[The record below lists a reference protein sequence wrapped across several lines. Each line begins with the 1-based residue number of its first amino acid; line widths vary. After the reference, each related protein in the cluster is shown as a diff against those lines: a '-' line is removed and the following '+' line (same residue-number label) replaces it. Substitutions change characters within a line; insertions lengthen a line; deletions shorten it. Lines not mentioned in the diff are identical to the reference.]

1 MDAPP
6 PLEGRSQARQ
16 FVALIVIASATAQS
30 FGMALR
36 MPTQLTANDISR
48 YCTVWSLLE
57 RGTFAIDECPWSKD
71 TQDKVKKADPFWKDT
86 RKFKKED
93 LSAPEHYYSSKPP
106 LFATLMAGV
115 IYPFRKLSGVPLDAT
130 VKQERLERNV
140 EKPVEGEP
148 GKTTFVKETP
158 PPVIWPAYILYFKPV
173 IILFNVVP
181 FLLFLVFFAR
191 LLDRYAPNDWAWFVA
206 LFAAAWGNYLV
217 VFNAS
222 LNNHTAAAYSAFFA
236 LYALSR
242 IRDDPPIGV
251 EDRREDPAVGKSP
264 AGRTYRNSDFVM
276 AGFWGAFAACN
287 EIPAG
292 LFGALLFV
300 LLMARSPRQTLL
312 YFVPAALVPLGAFF
326 ATQYLAFG
334 QLKPV
339 YEEFGT
345 RSYNYEGS
353 YWNTPLEFDWF
364 NKYPESMPVYLLHM
378 TFGHHGVFSLS
389 PIFLFS
395 IYASLRNIFGKDRPL
410 KAISWLT
417 LLLTVAMLA
426 FYTWNPKARNYGG
439 STSGLRWLFWL
450 IPFWLV
456 VLPTGLAAGQD
467 RKGPRWLMLLALALS
482 VLSVGYALRS
492 PWSHPWVVDLME
504 HLDVYKMVR

>member
-1 MDAPP
+1 MDQTPTP
-6 PLEGRSQARQ
+6 DPGRQQARR
-16 FVALIVIASATAQS
+16 FVALIVIVAASAQS
-30 FGMALR
+30 LGAALK

-57 RGTFAIDECPWSKD
+57 RGTYAIDECPWSKD
-71 TQDKVKKADPFWKDT
+71 TQDKVKKPDPFS
-86 RKFKKED
+86 KE
-93 LSAPEHYYSSKPP
+93 SPAPEHFYSSKPP

-115 IYPFRKLSGVPLDAT
+115 IYPFRKLSGVPLDST
-130 VKQERLERNV
+130 FKQERLERNV
-140 EKPVEGEP
+140 EKPVEGQP
-148 GKTTFVKETP
+148 GKTQFVKETP
-158 PPVIWPAYILYFKPV
+158 PPVIWQGYILYFKPA

-181 FLLFLVFFAR
+181 FAFFLAYYVK
-191 LLDRYAPNDWAWFVA
+191 LLDRYAPNDWAWFLA

-222 LNNHTAAAYSAFFA
+222 LNNHTVAAYSAFFA
-236 LYALSR
+236 LYALAK
-242 IRDDPPIGV
+242 ILDPEPTGQ
-251 EDRREDPAVGKSP
+251 EDRHDDPAVGKAAP
-264 AGRTYRNSDFVM
+264 AAPGGASHFVM
-276 AGFWGAFAACN
+276 AGFWAGFCACN

-292 LFGALLFV
+292 LFGALLFLV
-300 LLMARSPRQTLL
+300 LLAKSPGKTLA
-312 YFVPAALVPLGAFF
+312 YFVPAAIVPLAAFF

-345 RSYNYEGS
+345 KSYNYEGS

-364 NKYPESMPVYLLHM
+364 NKYPEPKGLYLLHM
-378 TFGHHGVFSLS
+378 TFGHHGVFSLT

-395 IYASLRNIFGKDRPL
+395 IYASLRNMVGRGRPL

-417 LLLTVAMLA
+417 FLLTVAMLA

-456 VLPTGLAAGQD
+456 VLPTGLAGGQD
-467 RKGPRWLMLLALALS
+467 RKVPRWLSLIALAFS
-482 VLSVGYALRS
+482 VLSIGYALRS
-492 PWSHPWVVDLME
+492 PWSHPWIVDLME
-504 HLDVYKMVR
+504 HLNLYKLVR